1 MKATEVTNRCLVDR
15 APHTPHGA
23 CSMDAQSK
31 ALAGYHFARMTV
43 RPSRP
48 RHRRY
53 FVRGERT
60 LRGGIF
66 AMPRHLARLKLAQ

>member
-1 MKATEVTNRCLVDR
+1 
-15 APHTPHGA
+15 
-23 CSMDAQSK
+23 MDAQSK

-53 FVRGERT
+53 FVPGERT

-66 AMPRHLARLKLAQ
+66 VMPWHRARLKLAQ